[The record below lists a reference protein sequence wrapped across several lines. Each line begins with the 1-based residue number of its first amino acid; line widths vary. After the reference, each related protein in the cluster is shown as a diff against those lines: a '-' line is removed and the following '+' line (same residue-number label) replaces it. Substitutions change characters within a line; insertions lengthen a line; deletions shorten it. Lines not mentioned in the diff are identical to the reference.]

1 MKLGARI
8 PATCIAS
15 TITTT
20 AMMNV
25 FASIDFP
32 PRSVVGD
39 SPMMPAE
46 AMGIDTLSLF
56 KDMGVKVYK
65 NN

>member
-1 MKLGARI
+1 MKLGARS

-15 TITTT
+15 TSTIT
-20 AMMNV
+20 AIMNV

-32 PRSVVGD
+32 PRSVVGE

-56 KDMGVKVYK
+56 NDMGKDLLGSD
-65 NN
+65 

>member
-20 AMMNV
+20 AIRNA

-32 PRSVVGD
+32 PRSVVGE

-46 AMGIDTLSLF
+46 AMGIDTVSLF
-56 KDMGVKVYK
+56 KDMGNKMYQ